1 MPYQFFNRYLQ
12 TKKGIKFLSFF
23 IAGLLIVA
31 VYKIYADFFS
41 PNIKGSD
48 KQFSIVYVPSTKN
61 FDRLCYDLDNKG
73 ILINIHSF
81 RRFGKLLN
89 LDEKLKPGRY
99 KVAAGMSNYE
109 FVKILMRGSQES
121 VNLVFNYAERA
132 EDLSAF
138 FGKNLELD
146 STTLL
151 SILKNQDEAKLHG
164 FDTNTFVGMFIPN
177 TYNLYWNTG
186 SKELIKRMDKE
197 YKKFWTQ
204 ERLAKSIHQKLSQAE
219 VSTLASIVQ
228 KESNKEKEMP
238 VIAGVY
244 LNRLR
249 KGIPLQADPTIIF
262 AWNDKSIRR
271 VSSVH
276 TAIQSPYNT
285 YMNAGL
291 PPGPICVPSIQA
303 IDAVLNAEEHG
314 YYYFCAREDFS
325 GYHSF
330 AATFQQHQVNARRYQ
345 QALNRNGIQ

>member
-1 MPYQFFNRYLQ
+1 MPYQFFHQYLQ
-12 TKKGIKFLSFF
+12 TKKGFKFLSFI

-31 VYKIYADFFS
+31 VYKIYSDFFS
-41 PNIKGSD
+41 PNVKGSA
-48 KQFSIVYVPSTKN
+48 KQFSIIYVPSTKN
-61 FDRLCYDLDNKG
+61 FDRFCYELQAKDVLM
-73 ILINIHSF
+73 NIQSF
-81 RRFGKLLN
+81 KRFGKLLN

-99 KVAAGMSNYE
+99 KVEAGMSNYE
-109 FVKILMRGSQES
+109 LVKILMRGSQES

-132 EDLSAF
+132 EDLASF
-138 FGKNLELD
+138 FGRNLELD
-146 STTLL
+146 STAFLHL
-151 SILKNQDEAKLHG
+151 LKNPDEAKLHG
-164 FDTNTFVGMFIPN
+164 FDTNTFVSMFIPN
-177 TYNLYWNTG
+177 TYNFYWNTN
-186 SKELIKRMDKE
+186 SIELIKRMDKE

-204 ERLAKSIHQKLSQAE
+204 ERIAKSIHQKLSQVE
-219 VSTLASIVQ
+219 VSILASIVQ
-228 KESNKEKEMP
+228 KESNKESEMP

-249 KGIPLQADPTIIF
+249 KGIPLQADPTVIY

-291 PPGPICVPSIQA
+291 PPGPICVPGIKA
-303 IDAVLNAEEHG
+303 IDAVLNAAEHD
-314 YYYFCAREDFS
+314 YFYFCAREDFS

-345 QALNRNGIQ
+345 QALNRHNIQ

>member
-1 MPYQFFNRYLQ
+1 MPYQFFNNYLQ
-12 TKKGIKFLSFF
+12 TKKGFKFLS
-23 IAGLLIVA
+23 LLVAILLVVA
-31 VYKIYADFFS
+31 VYKIYADCFS
-41 PNIKGSD
+41 PNVKGS
-48 KQFSIVYVPSTKN
+48 KNQSMIVLVPSTKN
-61 FDRLCYDLDNKG
+61 FDRFCYDLDNKG
-73 ILINIHSF
+73 VVENIHSF
-81 RRFGKLLN
+81 RRFAKLLN

-99 KVAAGMSNYE
+99 KVEGGMSN
-109 FVKILMRGSQES
+109 FDFIKLLLRGSQEA

-132 EDLSAF
+132 EDLSSF
-138 FGKNLELD
+138 FGRNLELD
-146 STTLL
+146 SIALL
-151 SILKNQDEAKLHG
+151 NILKNNEEAKLHG
-164 FDTNTFVGMFIPN
+164 FDTNTFVSMFIPN
-177 TYNLYWNTG
+177 TYNFYWNTN
-186 SKELIKRMDKE
+186 SIELIKRMDKE

-249 KGIPLQADPTIIF
+249 KGIPLQADPTVIF
-262 AWNDKSIRR
+262 AWNDKEIRR

-276 TAIQSPYNT
+276 TSIQSPYNT